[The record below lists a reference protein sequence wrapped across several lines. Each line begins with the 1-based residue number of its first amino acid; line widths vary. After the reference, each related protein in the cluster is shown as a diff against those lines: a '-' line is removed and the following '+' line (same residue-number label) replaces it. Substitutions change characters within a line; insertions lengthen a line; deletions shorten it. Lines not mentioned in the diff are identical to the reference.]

1 MSLDDDRIRELRT
14 ELANVEAQRER
25 ILSEIA
31 RIAST
36 ENNKPPAV
44 IQTTPDQSSFAVN
57 NHSKSH
63 EKIALFRSLF
73 RGRQDVF
80 PRRFESMKTGKSGYQ
95 PVCEN
100 EWQPGICLKPR
111 IKCSDCEHR
120 RYVPLTDQ
128 VIEWHL
134 RGCKPDEKSHKDFV
148 IGVYP
153 MLTDETSWFLAV
165 DFDKATWEGD
175 VLAFRQTCAE
185 LDIPVAIERSR
196 SGNGAHAWF
205 FFGEPVP
212 CVHARKM
219 GAYLLTE
226 TMERRPD
233 IGLDSYDRFF
243 PNQDTLP
250 QGGLGNLIALPLQ
263 KKSRDAGNTVFL
275 DENNYPYGDQ
285 WDFLSSIR
293 RMSCNQVEKQSQ
305 IASEKGRVTGV
316 RMPVDDEE
324 NNKPWESQP
333 SRSKE
338 LKVTGPFPQKIEIV
352 HANQVY
358 LDKKILSPSLRNA
371 LIRIA
376 AFQNP
381 DFYQKQNSRMPVWNT
396 PRIISCAENFPQHIA
411 LPRGCLLDLVELFK
425 DLAIELNIRDE
436 RISGEPLKV
445 EFTGNLFPEQQKA
458 AQALLAHDTGVLAAA
473 TAFGKTIVATYLIA
487 KRGVNTLI
495 LVHRRQLLQQWQ
507 TRLTE
512 YLDLDKKDI
521 GIIGG
526 GKRKQTGKVD
536 IAIIQS
542 LNRKGE
548 VDNLVAEYGH
558 LVIDECHHISAPS
571 FEAISREFK
580 GRYVTGL
587 SATVTRK
594 DGHHPII
601 FMNCG
606 PVRFKV
612 SSKDQAKERPF
623 GHSLIV
629 RNTYSRLPVEYTDEK
644 TLTIAEIYS
653 FLMRDEQRNKM
664 IINDILVNLNNGRF
678 PVLLTERREH
688 VEYFRKELSDKV
700 DHLIA
705 FQGGMGRKQ
714 LKAALEKLETLPDNA
729 PRLILATGRFLG
741 EGFDDARL
749 DTLFLALPVSW
760 KGILVQYSGR
770 LHRFHENKKKAII
783 YDYADMEI
791 PMLARMFEKRVKG
804 YRSIGYEIEE
814 KRYAEREKVI

>member
-1 MSLDDDRIRELRT
+1 MRLDNGRIRELRT
-14 ELANVEAQRER
+14 ELAKVEARREW
-25 ILSEIA
+25 ILDEIA
-31 RIAST
+31 KIEST
-36 ENNKPPAV
+36 GHISPPTVVQTAP
-44 IQTTPDQSSFAVN
+44 IQPSCNVN
-57 NHSKSH
+57 NHSPAH
-63 EKIALFRSLF
+63 EKISLFRSLF

-95 PVCEN
+95 PVCGN

-120 RYVPLTDQ
+120 QYLPVTDQ
-128 VIEWHL
+128 VIECHL
-134 RGCKPDEKSHKDFV
+134 RGCKPDEKPQKDFV
-148 IGVYP
+148 IGGYP
-153 MLTDETSWFLAV
+153 MLPDETSWFLAV
-165 DFDKATWEGD
+165 DFDKTSWQED
-175 VLAFRQTCAE
+175 VLAFRHTCAE

-205 FFGEPVP
+205 FFEEPVP
-212 CVHARKM
+212 CVHARQM
-219 GAYLLTE
+219 GAFLLTE
-226 TMERRPD
+226 TMERSPD

-250 QGGLGNLIALPLQ
+250 KGGLGNLIALPLQ

-275 DENNYPYGDQ
+275 DENNNPYEDQ
-285 WDFLSSIR
+285 WAFLSSIG
-293 RMSCNQVEKQSQ
+293 RMSFNQVEKLSQ
-305 IASEKGRVTGV
+305 IATEKERVTGL
-316 RMPVDDEE
+316 RMPVTDEE
-324 NNKPWESQP
+324 DDDKPWVNLP

-338 LKVTGPFPQKIEIV
+338 MKVTGPLPQKIEIV
-352 HANQVY
+352 KANQIY
-358 LDKKILSPSLRNA
+358 LEKAMLSPSLRNA
-371 LIRIA
+371 LIRTA

-381 DFYQKQNSRMPVWNT
+381 EFYQKQKSRMPVWNI
-396 PRIISCAENFPQHIA
+396 PRIISCAENFPHHIA
-411 LPRGCLLDLVELFK
+411 LPRGCLPDLVELFK
-425 DLAIELNIRDE
+425 DLAIELDIRDE
-436 RISGEPLKV
+436 RVSGEPLEV
-445 EFTGNLFPEQQKA
+445 EFTGHLLPEQQKA
-458 AQALLAHDTGVLAAA
+458 AQALLAQDTGVLAAA
-473 TAFGKTIVATYLIA
+473 TAFGKTVVAIYLIA
-487 KRGVNTLI
+487 KRAVNTLI

-606 PVRFKV
+606 SVRFKV
-612 SSKDQAKERPF
+612 SSKDLAKERPF
-623 GHSLIV
+623 RYSLIV
-629 RNTYSRLPVEYTDEK
+629 RNTYSRLPVECANETA
-644 TLTIAEIYS
+644 LTIAEIYS
-653 FLMRDEQRNKM
+653 FLMHDEQRNKM
-664 IINDILVNLNNGRF
+664 IINDVLTNLEEGRF

-688 VEYFRKELSDKV
+688 VEYFRKELNDKV
-700 DHLIA
+700 KHLIT
-705 FQGGMGRKQ
+705 FKGGMGRKQ
-714 LKAALEKLETLPDNA
+714 LKAALEKLNTLPDNV

-770 LHRFHENKKKAII
+770 LHRFHESKKKAII
-783 YDYADMEI
+783 YDYADLEI

-804 YRSIGYEIEE
+804 YKSIGYEIDF
-814 KRYAEREKVI
+814 